1 MLEKFIQDYYR
12 NTGEKWKWYAV
23 IRLLTER
30 RLRYLLYFR
39 VLQENKLKF
48 FWPFCWGGRYII
60 SRFLGIEIL
69 PQTQIGGGFRMV
81 HPFNITINENA
92 ILGKNVNIYKGAT
105 IGYAKGKKEGVPQIG
120 SNVQIGVNSTVVG
133 GIVIGNDVL
142 IAPNVFLNK
151 DVPDHSIVLGNPA
164 IIIPR
169 DEATKQYIEFKV

>member
-1 MLEKFIQDYYR
+1 MAF
-12 NTGEKWKWYAV
+12 
-23 IRLLTER
+23 LL
-30 RLRYLLYFR
+30 
-39 VLQENKLKF
+39 
-48 FWPFCWGGRYII
+48 GGRYII
-60 SRFLGIEIL
+60 SRFSGIEIL
-69 PQTQIGGGFRMV
+69 PQTQIEGGFRMV

-120 SNVQIGVNSTVVG
+120 SNVQIGINSTVVG

-164 IIIPR
+164 TIIPR

>member
-1 MLEKFIQDYYR
+1 
-12 NTGEKWKWYAV
+12 
-23 IRLLTER
+23 
-30 RLRYLLYFR
+30 
-39 VLQENKLKF
+39 
-48 FWPFCWGGRYII
+48 
-60 SRFLGIEIL
+60 
-69 PQTQIGGGFRMV
+69 MV

-120 SNVQIGVNSTVVG
+120 SDVQIGINSTVVG

-164 IIIPR
+164 TIIPR